1 MEKDLVLLQAE
12 RIFQKSK
19 KLNLENQNFI
29 LGSIAAKLIEQGE
42 SIEDAVNDV
51 TLAAHQPDKKGA

>member
-1 MEKDLVLLQAE
+1 MEKDMSLLQAE

-51 TLAAHQPDKKGA
+51 TLATHQSDKKGA